1 MSKHRYSL
9 SFTAASFRL
18 NDFMKFAEFYADTP
32 GRINREDVDADKV
45 LGAGMQKT
53 NQRIVTEL
61 VKRYN
66 ALTPVQRE
74 LMIEGDFD
82 EKKQLCYL
90 AIAKSNLLTLTL
102 GHPNRPPKTS
112 HRKVERLIYALV

>member
-18 NDFMKFAEFYADTP
+18 NDFKLQSLYADTP

-74 LMIEGDFD
+74 LMIEVILMRKSSCAIWHSQVQSFIR
-82 EKKQLCYL
+82 EFIVEIVRKKRYF
-90 AIAKSNLLTLTL
+90 T
-102 GHPNRPPKTS
+102 
-112 HRKVERLIYALV
+112 IYSQEARISVYC